1 MQKRLRQSDEKRSG
15 SCRKQLTLHAGQFKT
30 LRSSGTEGFSVLS
43 FLWESDSAGPE
54 EKMPAG
60 GDSRF
65 GISPSSEAGKRH
77 FSEKYFGNGL
87 AYSHSRIKLSS
98 ESQPEKE
105 NAAMSRLICLV
116 SFVPAILLLTSC
128 AGWFE
133 SGPEPVTPPFREKL
147 ATQSVNIGPEP
158 VKDTDAIN
166 MMITSLTM
174 TLVSRGDKPIAF
186 AITGESNAKKLAFRV
201 MQKMVDLKLAG
212 YAVSKPE
219 YIVGSFVSENLEWT
233 LRIVEA
239 DSGKRLFSKMIPLQ
253 AKENFG
259 KNAPAAVENPETL

>member
-1 MQKRLRQSDEKRSG
+1 MQERLRQSDEKRSG
-15 SCRKQLTLHAGQFKT
+15 SCRKQLTLHAGQVKT

-43 FLWESDSAGPE
+43 FLWESGSAGPE
-54 EKMPAG
+54 RKMPAG
-60 GDSRF
+60 GNFRF
-65 GISPSSEAGKRH
+65 GIFPSSEAG
-77 FSEKYFGNGL
+77 
-87 AYSHSRIKLSS
+87 
-98 ESQPEKE
+98 
-105 NAAMSRLICLV
+105 AAMSRLICLV